1 MRKQNGN
8 SRTAENKIIIS
19 ELLENHFEKGTTFQ
33 SSQDLSK
40 VVLIGKLSTKC
51 ILVFK
56 TMETKFSTQI
66 LENTNKT
73 TLTKVSPK
81 KLMMH

>member
-56 TMETKFSTQI
+56 TMETAIIISYY
-66 LENTNKT
+66 
-73 TLTKVSPK
+73 
-81 KLMMH
+81 MMSKEYRALNLVI